1 VRREFDPVSLV
12 GGVVIA
18 ALGVVL
24 MLDQGGDVELSAGLL
39 GAIFVGAF
47 GLIMLI
53 SGLLDDR

>member
-1 VRREFDPVSLV
+1 MRRELDPVSLV

-18 ALGVVL
+18 LLGFAL

-47 GLIMLI
+47 GLIMLV
-53 SGLLDDR
+53 SGLIDDR